1 MMESTKSKQ
10 LLWDFLLKDHMVSWV
25 NLIGI
30 KRPFCETKSD
40 FWYSEIFFSV
50 HFGDISK
57 GYPLEKCQNHH
68 LLFEKLFHI
77 SKWPI
82 KAFLKINFNLTLL
95 YEKCLKYGSRCGPC
109 LLSAC
114 APRQLLVNQFF
125 VFFPVFSEFKTKR
138 NFEIPCQI
146 LKFRK
151 KSKDGRDRRADGH
164 AWRLARDWRAQ
175 MLNGGKF
182 KRTKSHLKIE
192 YVLVKIL
199 QWRDHWF
206 ILYYITK
213 NN

>member
-1 MMESTKSKQ
+1 MAGECREGRAILVFKNIEFLQSTTYLVGQFILLNDLPISCALECVLKYRVFMMESTKSKQ

-30 KRPFCETKSD
+30 KRPFCETKSN

-95 YEKCLKYGSRCGPC
+95 YEKCPKYGSRCG
-109 LLSAC
+109 
-114 APRQLLVNQFF
+114 Q
-125 VFFPVFSEFKTKR
+125 
-138 NFEIPCQI
+138 
-146 LKFRK
+146 
-151 KSKDGRDRRADGH
+151 
-164 AWRLARDWRAQ
+164 
-175 MLNGGKF
+175 
-182 KRTKSHLKIE
+182 
-192 YVLVKIL
+192 
-199 QWRDHWF
+199 
-206 ILYYITK
+206 
-213 NN
+213 

>member
-1 MMESTKSKQ
+1 MTPQYSMIQLITYMVWTIKAKPSLWLKILSLAFFLLSICWKKVEAICKYDQDTYRVFMMESTKSKQ

-95 YEKCLKYGSRCGPC
+95 YEKCPKYGSRCG
-109 LLSAC
+109 
-114 APRQLLVNQFF
+114 Q
-125 VFFPVFSEFKTKR
+125 
-138 NFEIPCQI
+138 
-146 LKFRK
+146 
-151 KSKDGRDRRADGH
+151 
-164 AWRLARDWRAQ
+164 
-175 MLNGGKF
+175 
-182 KRTKSHLKIE
+182 
-192 YVLVKIL
+192 
-199 QWRDHWF
+199 
-206 ILYYITK
+206 
-213 NN
+213 

>member
-1 MMESTKSKQ
+1 MLGCHSGLIEFRKALFFYLLYIICSAKSYRVFMMESTKSKQ
-10 LLWDFLLKDHMVSWV
+10 LLWDFLLKDHMISWV

-95 YEKCLKYGSRCGPC
+95 YEKCLKYGSRCG
-109 LLSAC
+109 
-114 APRQLLVNQFF
+114 Q
-125 VFFPVFSEFKTKR
+125 
-138 NFEIPCQI
+138 
-146 LKFRK
+146 
-151 KSKDGRDRRADGH
+151 
-164 AWRLARDWRAQ
+164 
-175 MLNGGKF
+175 
-182 KRTKSHLKIE
+182 
-192 YVLVKIL
+192 
-199 QWRDHWF
+199 
-206 ILYYITK
+206 
-213 NN
+213 

>member
-1 MMESTKSKQ
+1 MIRKFLKLYSHLSRRHSLFDKTEIRGLRWAKCSTQILPNLLYSMYYKKSTYRVFMMESTKSKQ
-10 LLWDFLLKDHMVSWV
+10 LLWDFLLKDHMISWV

-95 YEKCLKYGSRCGPC
+95 YEKCPKYGSRCG
-109 LLSAC
+109 
-114 APRQLLVNQFF
+114 Q
-125 VFFPVFSEFKTKR
+125 
-138 NFEIPCQI
+138 
-146 LKFRK
+146 
-151 KSKDGRDRRADGH
+151 
-164 AWRLARDWRAQ
+164 
-175 MLNGGKF
+175 
-182 KRTKSHLKIE
+182 
-192 YVLVKIL
+192 
-199 QWRDHWF
+199 
-206 ILYYITK
+206 
-213 NN
+213 